1 MTDYIRLS
9 RNNAP
14 LLPIVTQEQ
23 MQNLAWR
30 PGKGTLPLYSTLF
43 FFFLQEMNSCY
54 YSDTNSAVWVL
65 LPHYQAILQY
75 QLGALQ
81 FNSVLILFTWSGHL
95 IPQGKGSVL
104 QDCLPPAP
112 THISDANQIQAV
124 SGASDPLATDE
135 RSPKL
140 PTLGSTNLLEW
151 LTKLREIVSY

>member
-1 MTDYIRLS
+1 MLLLYPYSLRS
-9 RNNAP
+9 RCRIWHGGRVRA
-14 LLPIVTQEQ
+14 LCLCILHSSV
-23 MQNLAWR
+23 L
-30 PGKGTLPLYSTLF
+30 
-43 FFFLQEMNSCY
+43 FFLQEMNSCY

-65 LPHYQAILQY
+65 LPHHQAILQY

-112 THISDANQIQAV
+112 THISDANQFQAV
-124 SGASDPLATDE
+124 SGASDPLATHQ